1 MKVALSKIFSIRAPI
16 SAVWDFMTN
25 VEKVC
30 TCIPGAQYE
39 EKIGEDQHSVML
51 VVKVGPI
58 KSSYRSTVS
67 IRSMDNENYTIE
79 IEGQGTDTKG
89 KGGATMEL
97 VGTLIESESGTT
109 EIKGDSTVTIQGMLA
124 QFGSRMVEDV
134 SNQLF
139 IQFTK
144 SLAAKLEGDSDE
156 ADETESSAEALSGV
170 AVAGA
175 ALKGVS
181 SRLMAVSYTH
191 LTLPTKA

>member
-1 MKVALSKIFSIRAPI
+1 LKVALSKTFTIRAPI

-30 TCIPGAQYE
+30 TCIPGAQYKE
-39 EKIGEDQHSVML
+39 NIGENQHSVML
-51 VVKVGPI
+51 LVKVGPI

-67 IRSMDNENYTIE
+67 IRSLDNENYTIE

-97 VGTLIESESGTT
+97 VGVLSENENGTT
-109 EIKGDSTVTIQGMLA
+109 EINGDSTITIQGMLA

-139 IQFTK
+139 IQFTN
-144 SLAAKLEGDSDE
+144 SLAAKLEGNSE
-156 ADETESSAEALSGV
+156 KADETESSAEALSGV
-170 AVAGA
+170 SVAGA
-175 ALKGVS
+175 ALKGIS
-181 SRLMAVSYTH
+181 SRLMD
-191 LTLPTKA
+191 KFKKKED

>member
-1 MKVALSKIFSIRAPI
+1 MKVALSKTFTIRAPI

-30 TCIPGAQYE
+30 TCIPGAQYKE
-39 EKIGEDQHSVML
+39 NIGENQHSVML
-51 VVKVGPI
+51 LVKVGPI

-67 IRSMDNENYTIE
+67 IRSLDNENYTIE

-97 VGTLIESESGTT
+97 VGVLSENENGTT
-109 EIKGDSTVTIQGMLA
+109 EINGDSTIKIQGMLA

-139 IQFTK
+139 IQFTN
-144 SLAAKLEGDSDE
+144 SLAAKLEGNSE
-156 ADETESSAEALSGV
+156 KADETESSTEALSGV
-170 AVAGA
+170 SVAGA
-175 ALKGVS
+175 ALKGIS
-181 SRLMAVSYTH
+181 SRLMD
-191 LTLPTKA
+191 KFKKKED

>member
-1 MKVALSKIFSIRAPI
+1 MKVALSKTFTIRAPI

-39 EKIGEDQHSVML
+39 ENMGEEQHSVML
-51 VVKVGPI
+51 LVKVGPI

-67 IRSMDNENYTIE
+67 IRSLDNENYTIE

-97 VGTLIESESGTT
+97 VGVLSENEYGTT
-109 EIKGDSTVTIQGMLA
+109 EINGDSTITIQGMLA

-144 SLAAKLEGDSDE
+144 SLAAKLEGDG
-156 ADETESSAEALSGV
+156 DETDETALSAEALRGV

-181 SRLMAVSYTH
+181 SRLMD
-191 LTLPTKA
+191 KFKKKED

>member
-1 MKVALSKIFSIRAPI
+1 MKVALSKTFTIRAPI

-30 TCIPGAQYE
+30 TCIPGAQYKE
-39 EKIGEDQHSVML
+39 NIGEDQHSVML
-51 VVKVGPI
+51 LVKVGPI

-67 IRSMDNENYTIE
+67 IRSLDYENYTIE

-97 VGTLIESESGTT
+97 VGVLSENENGTT
-109 EIKGDSTVTIQGMLA
+109 EINGDSTITIQGMLA

-139 IQFTK
+139 IQFTN
-144 SLAAKLEGDSDE
+144 SLAAKLEDNSEKD
-156 ADETESSAEALSGV
+156 DETESSAEALSGV
-170 AVAGA
+170 LVAGA
-175 ALKGVS
+175 ALKGIS
-181 SRLMAVSYTH
+181 SRLMD
-191 LTLPTKA
+191 KFKKKGD

>member
-1 MKVALSKIFSIRAPI
+1 
-16 SAVWDFMTN
+16 MTN

-97 VGTLIESESGTT
+97 VGTLKESETGTT
-109 EIKGDSTVTIQGMLA
+109 EIIGDSTVTIQGMLA

-144 SLAAKLEGDSDE
+144 SLAAKLEGDGDE

-181 SRLMAVSYTH
+181 SRLMD
-191 LTLPTKA
+191 KFKKKED